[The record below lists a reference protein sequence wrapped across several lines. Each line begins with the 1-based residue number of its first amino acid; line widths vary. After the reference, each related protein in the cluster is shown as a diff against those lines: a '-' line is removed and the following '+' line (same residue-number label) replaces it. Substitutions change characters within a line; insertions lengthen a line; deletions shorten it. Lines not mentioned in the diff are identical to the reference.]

1 MEDNMRWDMQ
11 SYCRWEDLMHDILIW
26 HNLLETGLL
35 RNKNMDF
42 CVLILSVYFNDNFLK
57 IDSYSD
63 KISHH
68 IF

>member
-1 MEDNMRWDMQ
+1 MGHAILLTVDE
-11 SYCRWEDLMHDILIW
+11 MHDILIW
-26 HNLLETGLL
+26 HNLLETGIL

-68 IF
+68 IFQQLKHK